1 MKSPKVPPPPP
12 QIAIPKIDD
21 EEIKKKKKM
30 DLQKLQGGSGRQS
43 TIFTP
48 LNQAQTNRLG
58 GAG

>member
-1 MKSPKVPPPPP
+1 MKTPKVAPPPT

-21 EEIKKKKKM
+21 EAVKKKRKIE
-30 DLQKLQGGSGRQS
+30 LQKLQGGSGRQS

-48 LNQAQTNRLG
+48 LNQSQTNRLG